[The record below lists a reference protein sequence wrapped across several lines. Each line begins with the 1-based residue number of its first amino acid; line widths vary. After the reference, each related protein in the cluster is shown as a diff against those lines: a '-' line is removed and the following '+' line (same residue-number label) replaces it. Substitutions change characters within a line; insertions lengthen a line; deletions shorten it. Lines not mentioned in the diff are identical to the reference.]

1 MLINIQMLS
10 YKLLSIKAL
19 NKVWVIIVT
28 HLDFNDQ
35 FKIMNELANWS
46 MKKVS
51 FEFKRLLVQNI
62 YKSK

>member
-35 FKIMNELANWS
+35 FKIMNELANYS

-51 FEFKRLLVQNI
+51 FEFKRLLVQKI
-62 YKSK
+62 YKNK

>member
-35 FKIMNELANWS
+35 FKIMNELANYS

-51 FEFKRLLVQNI
+51 FEFKRLLVQKI
-62 YKSK
+62 

>member
-35 FKIMNELANWS
+35 FKIMNELANYS

-51 FEFKRLLVQNI
+51 FEFKRLLVQKI